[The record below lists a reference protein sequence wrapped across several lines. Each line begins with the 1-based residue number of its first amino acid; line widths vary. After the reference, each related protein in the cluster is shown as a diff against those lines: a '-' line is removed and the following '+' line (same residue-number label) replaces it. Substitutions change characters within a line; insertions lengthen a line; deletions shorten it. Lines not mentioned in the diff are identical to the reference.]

1 MQRNWNEGDEFVCGR
16 FSLTFLCVLF
26 CFLNLTFL
34 FFILVMAEEV
44 ERRKGEFCS
53 ETAFLTILFDFWIF
67 WVPSL
72 CRDFAL
78 EIVLSDAGRPAA

>member
-1 MQRNWNEGDEFVCGR
+1 MQRISNEGEEFVCGR

-34 FFILVMAEEV
+34 FFILVMAEER
-44 ERRKGEFCS
+44 ERKGEFCS
-53 ETAFLTILFDFWIF
+53 ETAFLTILFYFTF

-72 CRDFAL
+72 CQDFAL